1 VKIFDF
7 PLARI
12 HSRPYS
18 LRMANTATARLEA
31 AIGEHNARMSAHA
44 AHAIKVNAMYCARAK
59 WKKNQATKAEY
70 EKEWTRF
77 NVENDLLKR
86 IDLRPIRAMAAEVGV
101 EIKVLKGW
109 KLAIA
114 VIPTA

>member
-1 VKIFDF
+1 MSD
-7 PLARI
+7 
-12 HSRPYS
+12 
-18 LRMANTATARLEA
+18 TATTPLEA
-31 AIGEHNARMSAHA
+31 AIAEHNARMDVHA
-44 AHAIKVNAMYCARAK
+44 AHGIKVNAMYSARAK
-59 WKKNQATKAEY
+59 GKKKQATKAEY

-114 VIPTA
+114 VTPTA

>member
-1 VKIFDF
+1 M
-7 PLARI
+7 
-12 HSRPYS
+12 S
-18 LRMANTATARLEA
+18 NTATARLES

-44 AHAIKVNAMYCARAK
+44 AHAIKVKSMYSARAK

-114 VIPTA
+114 VTPTA